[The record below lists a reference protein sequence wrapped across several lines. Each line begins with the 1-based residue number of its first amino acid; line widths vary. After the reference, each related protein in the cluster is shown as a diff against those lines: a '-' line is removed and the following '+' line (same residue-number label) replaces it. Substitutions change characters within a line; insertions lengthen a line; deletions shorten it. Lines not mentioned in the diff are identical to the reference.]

1 MFEKSKGYLAPLV
14 AVDEAYNDMQAH
26 HMAVLAAM
34 RATLEGLLAR
44 FDPQELEKKFNHDS
58 VLNNLILKTPARKM
72 KYWDLFTERYGQIAK
87 DAEEGFMQLFAV
99 EFTRAY
105 ESQIRA
111 YKSARRKQS

>member
-1 MFEKSKGYLAPLV
+1 
-14 AVDEAYNDMQAH
+14 MQAH

-34 RATLEGLLAR
+34 RATLEALLKR
-44 FDPQELEKKFNHDS
+44 FDPHELEMKFNRDTF
-58 VLNNLILKTPARKM
+58 LNKLIQSTPARKV

-105 ESQIRA
+105 ENQVRT
-111 YKSARRKQS
+111 YKKARRDKN